1 MTNSPKPKREPIS
14 PRTLPRWHSHEGDGE
29 VEALPQ
35 PLEGDEGLRG
45 EAPGGHLAVG
55 PLVLAR
61 GALALESPDEQVD
74 TGSSVLAHAR
84 STAPRACV
92 HLAVLSCKGRSR
104 HQGRGHLTPAPSW
117 DTATQVDLLQAKLL
131 PNLYT

>member
-1 MTNSPKPKREPIS
+1 M
-14 PRTLPRWHSHEGDGE
+14 
-29 VEALPQ
+29 EALPQ

-61 GALALESPDEQVD
+61 GALALEAPDEQVD
-74 TGSSVLAHAR
+74 TGAAVLAHPRSAAAR
-84 STAPRACV
+84 ARV

-104 HQGRGHLTPAPSW
+104 HQGR
-117 DTATQVDLLQAKLL
+117 
-131 PNLYT
+131 